1 MKRGDIEYRYRMH
14 WADWL
19 QWAVHIVGKTQ
30 GKGRILVLTAILGM
44 LGVFLAKQGLEQGAF
59 FGQTPSGLC
68 WFFPY
73 FFASPGR

>member
-44 LGVFLAKQGLEQGAF
+44 LGVFLAKQGLEQ
-59 FGQTPSGLC
+59 
-68 WFFPY
+68 
-73 FFASPGR
+73 